1 MTLFLWAVL
10 AAACAALMWALVAFD
25 RLIDIG
31 SAAAGDRKT
40 GSREVKG
47 RAISGTEGSSFR
59 NGMSRNRLF
68 MKWLFRTPGWAGDL
82 RGTRSLFQRFRI
94 GSAIAFVGF
103 VSFGAGVFLHL

>member
-1 MTLFLWAVL
+1 MTVFLRAVL
-10 AAACAALMWALVAFD
+10 AATCAALMWALAAFD

-47 RAISGTEGSSFR
+47 RVISRTKGSSFR

-68 MKWLFRTPGWAGDL
+68 VKWLFQTPEWAGEL
-82 RGTRSLFQRFRI
+82 RVTRSLFQRFRI

-103 VSFGAGVFLHL
+103 VSFGAGVFLHI